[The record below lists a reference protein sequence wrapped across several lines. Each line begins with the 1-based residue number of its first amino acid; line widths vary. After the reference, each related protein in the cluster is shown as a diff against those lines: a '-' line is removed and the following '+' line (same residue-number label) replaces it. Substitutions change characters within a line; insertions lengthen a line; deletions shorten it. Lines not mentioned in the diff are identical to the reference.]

1 MYACDAN
8 ATHNCVFWQD
18 VYLRPRAA
26 VEHRGPSIHSGHYVC
41 HVDEA
46 HGWLTLDDEDVT
58 EHSTLNRAYIICFE
72 MVIFILYDTWDMVIA
87 NI

>member
-1 MYACDAN
+1 MRVTPMLLIIVSFDRMY
-8 ATHNCVFWQD
+8 
-18 VYLRPRAA
+18 YLRPRAA

-46 HGWLTLDDEDVT
+46 HGWLTLNDEDIT

-72 MVIFILYDTWDMVIA
+72 MVIFILYDT
-87 NI
+87 